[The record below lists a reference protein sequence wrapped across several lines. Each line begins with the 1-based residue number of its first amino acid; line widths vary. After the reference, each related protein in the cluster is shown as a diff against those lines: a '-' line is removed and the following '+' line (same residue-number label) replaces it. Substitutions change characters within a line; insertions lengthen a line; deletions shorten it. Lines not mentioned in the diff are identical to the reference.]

1 MSPAK
6 RLLSISVA
14 AGLGV
19 IAGAA
24 RAQSC
29 QPLEGEWAFSGSES
43 RVGAGLAFNPHD
55 AVTGIELSIRGGRQI
70 AQRWDFHGPYLQRTA
85 RYELQMDGLRR
96 PTGIKD
102 PKDFEYSDIAA
113 EWQNCTL
120 IVRGVSRL
128 FGMDVTT
135 TETYV
140 VSPDATRLSILQ
152 YGESPISVVDRV
164 LVFVRRADAKTR

>member
-120 IVRGVSRL
+120 IVHGLSHL
-128 FGMDVTT
+128 FGLEVATT
-135 TETYV
+135 DTYV
-140 VSPDATRLSILQ
+140 VSEDGRRLSILRAA
-152 YGESPISVVDRV
+152 ESPVAVTDQT
-164 LVFVRRADAKTR
+164 LVFLRQGATSP